1 MNLAQH
7 HRQAFC
13 DAAEAAGPQA
23 PTLCEGWTVADLV
36 AHVVVRDGRPDAVVA
51 MVLPPAQRHGEAVRH
66 EFASLPFP
74 ELLDRARSGPPRWSP
89 ARLPGVDDAMNV
101 VEFVVHREDIVRAD
115 PAWTADTSDQVD
127 HQTADASWSA
137 LRRMGRLLYRGS
149 PTGVVV
155 RVPTLGRA
163 VMRRPSRGQGSVV
176 VTGQPLELV
185 LHAFGRTTHAH
196 VEVSGDAS
204 DVAAFS
210 TTSLGV

>member
-36 AHVVVRDGRPDAVVA
+36 AHVVVRDGRPDALVG
-51 MVLPPAQRHGEAVRH
+51 MILPPAEAHGEAVRRA
-66 EFASLPFP
+66 FASSPFP

-89 ARLPGVDDAMNV
+89 ARLPSVDDAMNV

-115 PAWTADTSDQVD
+115 PDWTT
-127 HQTADASWSA
+127 DASDEVDRESAEATWSA
-137 LRRMGRLLYRGS
+137 LRRIGRLLYRGA
-149 PTGVVV
+149 PTGVVL
-155 RVPTLGRA
+155 RVPRLGRA
-163 VMRRPSRGQGSVV
+163 VMRRPSRGQRSVV
-176 VTGQPLELV
+176 LTGPAVDLL
-185 LHAFGRTTHAH
+185 LHAFGRTSHAR

-210 TTSLGV
+210 TTPLEV